1 MKYDI
6 YSLIFEKETSSTT
19 NKLVMEMIKSIKL
32 LIISMNHQRNNIN
45 GINILI
51 QMSMYYEIEW
61 VGFKSSTFDIFDEI
75 NLQFDTLEKLTY

>member
-1 MKYDI
+1 MYVCNQ
-6 YSLIFEKETSSTT
+6 LIWIWKNNKIWALRWKVYNKSYIKETSSTT

-51 QMSMYYEIEW
+51 QMSMYYEI
-61 VGFKSSTFDIFDEI
+61 GILI
-75 NLQFDTLEKLTY
+75 